1 MSGST
6 AAAVFGFV
14 ALIGRPN
21 VGKSTLVNALVG
33 EKVSIVSHVAQTTRT
48 AVRAVVNSGVGQIVL
63 VDLPGVGKPQTL
75 LGERLNDLSTRMMG
89 EVDLVCFV
97 VDAAGGVGTG
107 DAHLAARLPAGV
119 ATVCVLNKVD
129 AIGAARIAEQLV
141 AARELRDF
149 DAYVPVSAL
158 TGDGV
163 EVVAGELFARLP
175 PGAPMFPEDMAT
187 DQTESHLI
195 AELVREQ
202 YLLRMR
208 EELPHSIA
216 VRVDDIEG
224 LYDPD
229 PAAIL
234 RVDATVY
241 VERESQKGMVVGK
254 GGATVKEVGTAAR
267 LQAEALLGR
276 RMYLHLRVRVSKH
289 WQRRADQLSR
299 LGY

>member
-1 MSGST
+1 MT
-6 AAAVFGFV
+6 APDAEAVFGFV

-48 AVRAVVNSGVGQIVL
+48 AVRAVVNGDGVQMVL

-75 LGERLNDLSTRMMG
+75 LGERLNDLATRMMG
-89 EVDLVCFV
+89 EVDVVCFV
-97 VDAAGGVGTG
+97 VDAAAGIGIG
-107 DAHLAARLPAGV
+107 DAHLAARLPAD
-119 ATVCVLNKVD
+119 AAAVCVLNKID
-129 AIGAARIAEQLV
+129 AIGPARIAEQLS

-158 TGDGV
+158 ACDGV
-163 EVVAGELFARLP
+163 EVVADELRSRLP
-175 PGAPMFPEDMAT
+175 PGEAMFPDDMAT

-216 VRVDDIEG
+216 VMVDDIEG

-229 PAAIL
+229 PDEIL

-254 GGATVKEVGTAAR
+254 GGAIVKDVGTAAR

-276 RMYLHLRVRVSKH
+276 RMYLHLRVRVSKD
-289 WQRRADQLSR
+289 WQRRADRLSR

>member
-1 MSGST
+1 MDSAAQGS
-6 AAAVFGFV
+6 VFGFV

-21 VGKSTLVNALVG
+21 VGKSTLVNALAG
-33 EKVSIVSHVAQTTRT
+33 RKVSIVSHVAQTTRT
-48 AVRAVVNSGVGQIVL
+48 AVRAVVNDVGGQMVL

-75 LGERLNDLSTRMMG
+75 LGERLNDLATRMMD
-89 EVDLVCFV
+89 EVDVVCFV
-97 VDAAGGVGTG
+97 VDAAGGIGTG
-107 DAHLAARLPAGV
+107 DSHLAGRLPARTP
-119 ATVCVLNKVD
+119 AVCVLNKVD
-129 AIGAARIAEQLV
+129 AIGPDRIAEQLV
-141 AARELRDF
+141 AAQDLHDF
-149 DAYVPVSAL
+149 AAYVPVSAL

-163 EVVAGELFARLP
+163 DAVGGELFARLP
-175 PGAPMFPEDMAT
+175 EGDPMFPSEMAS
-187 DQTESHLI
+187 DQTEAHLI

-216 VRVDDIEG
+216 VMVDDIEG
-224 LYDPD
+224 LYAPD
-229 PAAIL
+229 PGELL

-254 GGATVKEVGTAAR
+254 GGALIKEAGTAAR

-289 WQRRADQLSR
+289 WQQRADQIAR
-299 LGY
+299 MGY

>member
-1 MSGST
+1 VGGD
-6 AAAVFGFV
+6 AAGPAFGFV

-21 VGKSTLVNALVG
+21 VGKSTLVNAVVG

-48 AVRAVVNSGVGQIVL
+48 AVRAVLNGAGGQMVL

-75 LGERLNDLSTRMMG
+75 LGERLNDLATRMME
-89 EVDLVCFV
+89 EVDVVCFV
-97 VDAAGGVGTG
+97 VDAAGGIGRG
-107 DAHLAARLPAGV
+107 DAHLAGMLPDRVPA
-119 ATVCVLNKVD
+119 VCVLNKVD
-129 AIGAARIAEQLV
+129 AIGASVVAEQLV
-141 AARELRDF
+141 AAQALHDF

-163 EVVAGELFARLP
+163 EIVAQELFARLP
-175 PGAPMFPEDMAT
+175 PGEPMFPPEMAT

-195 AELVREQ
+195 SELVREQ

-216 VRVDDIEG
+216 VMVDDIEG

-229 PAAIL
+229 PDALL

-254 GGATVKEVGTAAR
+254 GGATIKEVGTGAR
-267 LQAEALLGR
+267 MQAEALLGR
-276 RMYLHLRVRVSKH
+276 RIYLHLRVRVSKH

>member
-1 MSGST
+1 MT
-6 AAAVFGFV
+6 ARESAFGFV
-14 ALIGRPN
+14 ALVGRPN
-21 VGKSTLVNALVG
+21 VGKSTLANALVG
-33 EKVSIVSHVAQTTRT
+33 VKVSIVSHVAQTTRT
-48 AVRAVVNSGVGQIVL
+48 AVRAVVNGDVGQMVI

-75 LGERLNDLSTRMMG
+75 LGERLNDLARRMMA
-89 EVDLVCFV
+89 EVDLICFV
-97 VDAAGGVGTG
+97 VDAAGGVGAG
-107 DAHLAARLPAGV
+107 DAHLAGWLPEGV
-119 ATVCVLNKVD
+119 PVVCVLNKVD
-129 AIGAARIAEQLV
+129 AIDPARIAEQLSAV
-141 AARELRDF
+141 TQLHDF
-149 DAYVPVSAL
+149 EAYVPVSAL

-163 EVVAGELFARLP
+163 PAVAEELFARLP
-175 PGAPMFPEDMAT
+175 PGPAMFPLDMAT

-216 VRVDDIEG
+216 VLVDEIEG
-224 LYDPD
+224 LYDED
-229 PAAIL
+229 ELL
-234 RVDATVY
+234 RVEATVY

-254 GGATVKEVGTAAR
+254 GGALVKEVGTAAR
-267 LQAEALLGR
+267 TQAEALLGR